1 MNRSKQ
7 STIAAILAAIVG
19 VVSIADATRILAAG
33 SAGMPAQPGAEAA
46 GGPPFWAGLMFFA
59 MGVAFVF
66 SAYGIWKNQRWGKI
80 LAIVLSAINGL
91 FTLGD
96 IIGTLSAQIYALTAV
111 FVVGELVLITIIV
124 LLLQRAPGQSRA

>member
-7 STIAAILAAIVG
+7 TTVAAVLAAIVG
-19 VVSIADATRILAAG
+19 VLSIADGARILAAG
-33 SAGMPAQPGAEAA
+33 SAGLPAQSGMDTA

-59 MGVAFVF
+59 MGVAFLF
-66 SAYGIWKNQRWGKI
+66 SAYGVWKNQRWGKI
-80 LAIVLSAINGL
+80 VAIILSAINGL

-111 FVVGELVLITIIV
+111 FVVGEMVLITIIV
-124 LLLQRAPGQSRA
+124 LLLQPAPGQSRA